1 VGYPELFNVTN
12 SIISISGHTLE
23 CVMIMGMM
31 YLLLALT
38 IAGLMNLFN
47 RSVALRGSVR
57 R

>member
-1 VGYPELFNVTN
+1 
-12 SIISISGHTLE
+12 
-23 CVMIMGMM
+23 MIMGVV